1 MRPEQDSRFAGGLR
15 GAVIAAILLCG
26 LPFSPWPAA
35 AAAVGA
41 GAGAGANRVTAG
53 AFYVERPTLENLG
66 FEWRVSGDA
75 NRNASVQVAYRRK
88 GTSAW
93 KAGLPLLRLNGEDTH
108 SAGCAPPGG
117 APPGGAA
124 PAGGPPGRS
133 IFTRLLG
140 YSAATAR
147 SGLSDRASSTFSRS
161 RAVQPAARDLEALDD
176 VGENPSYYF
185 GHAAWS
191 LYHHKP
197 EEARNWLRSA
207 NTIYSVQ
214 KTVFYAASLFDMG
227 YLPLP
232 PPPPGA
238 DQ

>member
-124 PAGGPPGRS
+124 PAGGPPGGGP
-133 IFTRLLG
+133 TEPVAG
-140 YSAATAR
+140 GGT
-147 SGLSDRASSTFSRS
+147 
-161 RAVQPAARDLEALDD
+161 VDLPMN
-176 VGENPSYYF
+176 GSKF
-185 GHAAWS
+185 G
-191 LYHHKP
+191 
-197 EEARNWLRSA
+197 RG
-207 NTIYSVQ
+207 V
-214 KTVFYAASLFDMG
+214 
-227 YLPLP
+227 
-232 PPPPGA
+232 
-238 DQ
+238 